1 MELNIGSRIRK
12 AYNAFMNRDPT
23 TYNHTIG
30 TSYSYRPDR
39 PRFTRGSERSI
50 VTSIFNKIA
59 LDVAAIN
66 INHCLLDENGRFN
79 SVKDSGLNTCL
90 NLEANIDQTG
100 RAFIQD
106 VVMSMLDEGCVAIV
120 PVDTDLNPADTTGF
134 DILSMRT
141 GKIIE
146 WYPAHVKVR
155 VYNERTGNKEDIV
168 LAKRAVGIVENPLYA
183 IVNEPNSTMQ
193 RLIRKLGL
201 LDMVDEQA
209 GSNKLDMI
217 IQLPY
222 VIKTQARKE
231 QAEARRKDLEMQL
244 ANSKYGIA
252 YADGTEKITQLNRPI
267 ENNLLKQIEY
277 LTDMVY
283 SQLGITKEVM
293 DGTAN
298 EQTMQNYM
306 VQCIEPIISAIVDEM
321 KRKFLSK
328 TARTRGQSIMFFRD
342 PFKLTTATSLAELA
356 DKLTRNEIMTS
367 NEIRQKM
374 GMPVSDDP
382 KADQLVNSNISQP
395 NNGTIQEAQGD
406 QAPVSEEETENSE
419 MSPLDIP
426 ISQVEL

>member
-1 MELNIGSRIRK
+1 MELNIGSRIKK

-23 TYNHTIG
+23 TYTYDYG

-59 LDVAAIN
+59 LDVASID
-66 INHCLLDENGRFN
+66 IRHCTVDNNNRFN
-79 SVKDSGLNTCL
+79 GIKNSGLNNCL
-90 NLEANIDQTG
+90 SLEANIDQTA

-106 VVMSMLDEGCVAIV
+106 IVMSMLDEGSVAIV
-120 PVDTDLNPADTTGF
+120 PVDTTLNPNITTGF
-134 DILSMRT
+134 DILSLRT

-146 WYPAHVKVR
+146 WKPSHVKVR
-155 VYNERTGNKEDIV
+155 VYNDKKGIKEDLI
-168 LAKRAVGIVENPLYA
+168 LPKRIVGIIENPLYA
-183 IVNEPNSTMQ
+183 IINEPNATMQ
-193 RLIRKLGL
+193 RLIRKLSL
-201 LDMVDEQA
+201 LDMVDEQT

-222 VIKTQARKE
+222 VIKTPARKE

-244 ANSKYGIA
+244 STSKYGIA
-252 YADGTEKITQLNRPI
+252 YTDGTEKITQLNRPI

-293 DGTAN
+293 NGTAN

-321 KRKFLSK
+321 NRKFLSK
-328 TARTRGQSIMFFRD
+328 EARARGQSIMFFRD
-342 PFKLTTATSLAELA
+342 PFRLTTATSLAELA

-374 GMPVSDDP
+374 GMKASDDP
-382 KADQLVNSNISQP
+382 KADQLVNSNIAQP
-395 NNGTIQEAQGD
+395 NIQE
-406 QAPVSEEETENSE
+406 PLETITDNTNTKN
-419 MSPLDIP
+419 
-426 ISQVEL
+426 

>member
-1 MELNIGSRIRK
+1 MELNIGSRIKK

-23 TYNHTIG
+23 IYNYNIG

-106 VVMSMLDEGCVAIV
+106 VVMSMLDEGCVAII

-146 WYPAHVKVR
+146 WYPGHVKVR

-193 RLIRKLGL
+193 RLIRKLSL

-395 NNGTIQEAQGD
+395 TD
-406 QAPVSEEETENSE
+406 QMEQVPVSEEDSENSE
-419 MSPLDIP
+419 NSPFDIP
-426 ISQVEL
+426 MSQLE